1 MAVGFSPSLPLRHDS
16 VDGFYKLNK
25 TLAAVAK
32 QNLKMVVLTTP
43 GERIMHPDFGVG
55 ARNYLF
61 DQTEGTYQGLS
72 TKIIEQ
78 ARKYVPFIK
87 IVNVGVIDVNLDE
100 TQKYDYKDTQYLGI
114 KIVYYIPN
122 LNLNDTLKIIV
133 SSVI

>member
-43 GERIMHPDFGVG
+43 GERIMHPEFGVG

-78 ARKYVPFIK
+78 VRKYVPFIK
-87 IVNVGVIDVNLDE
+87 IVNVGVVDVNLDE
-100 TQKYDYKDTQYLGI
+100 TQKYDYKDTQYLGT

-133 SSVI
+133 SSNI